1 MNQHELRRTGAPH
14 TLEKQLVTQPQ
25 GVIFCQRC
33 VVSNQ
38 RPRIIFDEEGVC
50 SACRFREYEWQKVDW
65 KAREI
70 ELEALCAR
78 FRSKDG
84 DYDVVV
90 PTSGGKDSGFVA
102 TVLRDRYGMHPL
114 CACFA
119 PFRRT
124 EIGQKNFDA
133 FKSAGF
139 TVIEGHPNEML
150 HRKLVRLYLEEHGD
164 HWGPFGLGQMVWPHQ
179 VASLYNIGLVFF
191 GENGEAAYSGDPKVW
206 DLRGMPTDLW
216 AEQYH
221 KGTTIDEMVDFGLK
235 HKDYLRIKPFP
246 SHDLDFYRVPQG
258 GWGWQNPKVLAPR
271 TSGFSPIEMHWLSY
285 YHRWIPQENFY
296 WATEHTGFTAN
307 PERSEGTYSKYASLD
322 DKTDGFHFYL
332 AFIKFGIGRATSDA
346 AHEIR
351 DRHITREEGVALVHR
366 YDGEFPARYF
376 AEFLSYLGITE
387 GDFWEIVDAWR
398 PAHLWVKDGG
408 RWLLRHQIG
417 REGPVD
423 GPWRGKA
430 P

>member
-1 MNQHELRRTGAPH
+1 MAPAVSKVM
-14 TLEKQLVTQPQ
+14 EKQLLNQPKE
-25 GVIFCQRC
+25 VVFCSRC

-38 RPRIIFDEEGVC
+38 RPRIVFDAEGVC
-50 SACRFREYEWQKVDW
+50 SACRFLEYEWTQVDW
-65 KAREI
+65 TAREE
-70 ELEALCAR
+70 ELLALCDR

-102 TVLRDRYGMHPL
+102 SLLRDQYGMHPL

-124 EIGQKNFDA
+124 EIGQRNFDA

-139 TVIEGHPNEML
+139 SVIEGHPNEQL
-150 HRKLVRLYLEEHGD
+150 HRKLARLYFEEHGD
-164 HWGPFGLGQMVWPHQ
+164 AWGPFGLGQMVWPHQ
-179 VASLYNIGLVFF
+179 VAELYNIGLVFY

-206 DLRGMPTDLW
+206 DLRGMPTNLW

-221 KGTTIDEMVDFGLK
+221 KGTTIDQMVDFGLK
-235 HKDYLRIKPFP
+235 HKDYLQITPFP
-246 SHDLDFYRVPQG
+246 SQDLDFYRVPEG
-258 GWGWQNPKVLAPR
+258 GWLCDSLR
-271 TSGFSPIEMHWLSY
+271 TPVSSIEMHWMSY
-285 YHRWIPQENFY
+285 YHHWQPQENFY

-332 AFIKFGIGRATSDA
+332 AFIKFGIGRATSDG

-351 DRHITREEGVALVHR
+351 DRHITREEGIALVQR
-366 YDGEFPARYF
+366 YDGEFPVRYF
-376 AEFLSYLGITE
+376 DEFLSYLGISQ
-387 GDFWEIVDAWR
+387 DHLWKIIDVWR
-398 PAHLWVKDGG
+398 PPHLWTKQGD
-408 RWLLRHQIG
+408 RWLLRHQID

-423 GPWRGKA
+423 GPWN

>member
-1 MNQHELRRTGAPH
+1 MEPKVHQ
-14 TLEKQLVTQPQ
+14 LEKQVLNQPKE
-25 GVIFCQRC
+25 VLFCRHC
-33 VVSNQ
+33 IVSNQ
-38 RPRIIFDEEGVC
+38 RPRIVIDEKGVC
-50 SACRFREYEWQKVDW
+50 SACRFREREWFVVDW
-65 KAREI
+65 KAREE
-70 ELEALCAR
+70 ELLALCDR

-102 TVLRDRYGMHPL
+102 SLLRDTYGMHPL

-124 EIGQKNFDA
+124 EIGQRNFDA

-139 TVIEGHPNEML
+139 TVIEGHPNEQL
-150 HRKLVRLYLEEHGD
+150 HRKLARLYFEEHGD

-179 VASLYNIGLVFF
+179 VAQRYNIGLVFY

-206 DLRGMPTDLW
+206 DLRGMPTNLW
-216 AEQYH
+216 ADQYH
-221 KGTTIDEMVDFGLK
+221 KGVTIDEMVDFGLK
-235 HKDYLRIKPFP
+235 HKDYLQIKPFP

-258 GWGWQNPKVLAPR
+258 GWSYSPSPIVQPEYTISPWPV
-271 TSGFSPIEMHWLSY
+271 PIEMHWLSY

-351 DRHITREEGVALVHR
+351 DRHITREEAVSLVWR
-366 YDGEFPARYF
+366 YDGEFPIRYF
-376 AEFLSYLGITE
+376 PEFLSYLEISE
-387 GDFWEIVDAWR
+387 GDFWKTVDGWR
-398 PAHLWVKDGG
+398 PAHLWIKDGQ
-408 RWLLRHQIG
+408 RWLLRDQIG
-417 REGPVD
+417 KSGPTD
-423 GPWRGKA
+423 GPWN

>member
-1 MNQHELRRTGAPH
+1 MVNHP
-14 TLEKQLVTQPQ
+14 LEKQLLGQPKE
-25 GVIFCQRC
+25 VRYCAKC

-38 RPRIIFDEEGVC
+38 RPRIFFDSEGVC
-50 SACRFREYEWQKVDW
+50 GACRFREYEGKIDW
-65 KAREI
+65 KRREE
-70 ELEALCAR
+70 ELAELCSG
-78 FRSKDG
+78 FRSTG
-84 DYDVVV
+84 GEYDVVV
-90 PTSGGKDSGFVA
+90 PTSGGKDSGYVA

-124 EIGQKNFDA
+124 EIGQRNFDA

-139 TVIEGHPNEML
+139 SVVEGHPNEKL
-150 HRKLVRLYLEEHGD
+150 HRKLARLYFEEHGD
-164 HWGPFGLGQMVWPHQ
+164 AWGPFALGQMVWPHQ
-179 VASLYNIGLVFF
+179 VASLYNIGLVVY
-191 GENGEAAYSGDPKVW
+191 GENGEAAYSGDPKVRN
-206 DLRGMPTDLW
+206 LRGMPTDLW

-221 KGTTIDEMVDFGLK
+221 KGAGIDEMVEFGLK
-235 HKDYLRIKPFP
+235 NKDYLKESDFVDQ
-246 SHDLDFYRVPQG
+246 DLAFYRVPDG
-258 GWGWQNPKVLAPR
+258 GWEYKPHRLLRVTEEGYQPVIRPV
-271 TSGFSPIEMHWLSY
+271 EMHWMSY
-285 YHRWIPQENFY
+285 YMPWFPQENFY

-307 PERSEGTYSKYASLD
+307 SERSEGTYSKYASLD

-366 YDGEFPARYF
+366 YDGEFPAEYF
-376 AEFLSYLGITE
+376 QEFLDYLKITE
-387 GDFWEIVDAWR
+387 SHFWEVIDAWR
-398 PAHLWVKDGG
+398 PPHLWVKLRD

-423 GPWRGKA
+423 GLWNR
-430 P
+430 